1 MTTDTPTYTLTE
13 RADLLGYVPYLL
25 GFHPADSV
33 VVLGLADR
41 RIGVAARAD
50 LGQPRAE
57 TVRQLSRLLA
67 AAGRGR
73 AAVTSVMLIG
83 YGPDASAAEVTRHV
97 ANGLDTRGYHVR
109 EVLLHAGD
117 RYHCLQCD
125 DCTPPGGA
133 LFDLSTT
140 AAAAIATYEGL
151 VAQPDRSAV
160 ERLVRPVGGLAAI
173 AMTQAVDRAE
183 LRLATLLADSAT
195 DGSDESAG
203 TGLARDEDGPGEGS
217 TEAAPDGDGDGLGDG
232 SAGAGD
238 GPGGGGTG
246 GSSLDA
252 GGRGPGGSAADERLV
267 RAGTAAVEDAL
278 RIAEAGGRLDDDEA
292 AWLTVLLLDLRC
304 RDHAWQRTDTEPWQL
319 ALWLDLTRRGEPELL
334 APIASLL
341 AWCAWRSG
349 NGVLAGAAVRRA
361 LLADPAYTLAHL
373 LNEALDQAVSPGS
386 IGPWPAL

>member
-1 MTTDTPTYTLTE
+1 MTTDSPTYTLTE

-33 VVLGLADR
+33 VVLGVTDR
-41 RIGVAARAD
+41 QIGVAVRAD

-57 TVRQLSRLLA
+57 TVHRLARLLA
-67 AAGRGR
+67 AAGRAR
-73 AAVTSVMLIG
+73 AAITSVLLVG
-83 YGPDASAAEVTRHV
+83 YGPDPAAADVTRDV
-97 ANGLDTRGYHVR
+97 ANALDARGYHVR

-133 LFDLSTT
+133 PFDLSTT

-151 VAQPDRSAV
+151 VAQPDRAAV
-160 ERLVRPVGGLAAI
+160 EQLVRPVGGLAAI

-183 LRLATLLADSAT
+183 ERLDALLC
-195 DGSDESAG
+195 DGIAE
-203 TGLARDEDGPGEGS
+203 ARRDGRPDTRPGVRRGNV
-217 TEAAPDGDGDGLGDG
+217 T
-232 SAGAGD
+232 
-238 GPGGGGTG
+238 GGGTG
-246 GSSLDA
+246 TGSNED
-252 GGRGPGGSAADERLV
+252 AADDRLV

-278 RIAEAGGRLDDDEA
+278 RVAESGGRLDDDEA

-304 RDHAWQRTDTEPWQL
+304 RDHAWQLTDTEPWQL
-319 ALWLDLTRRGEPELL
+319 DLWLDLTRRGEPALL
-334 APIASLL
+334 APVASLL

-349 NGVLAGAAVRRA
+349 NGVLAGAALRRA

-373 LNEALDQAVSPGS
+373 LTEALDQAIPPGS
-386 IGPWPAL
+386 VGPWPAR